1 MAISFL
7 GRRFVTSKTAP
18 GNFLPIKSQENTQIY
33 NKQPSMRGEDQA
45 VAEEWASMTEN
56 FWKDK
61 YPVGIAAEI
70 NPDQYPNIQ
79 AVLKESCQRFA
90 DKPAYSNM
98 GKTITYGELYEL
110 SGNFA
115 AYLQHNTDLQPGDR
129 IAVQLPNILQY
140 PVVVFGALRAGLVVV
155 NTNPLYTARE
165 LEHQFNDSGAK
176 ALVSLAN
183 MAHLVEQVLPK
194 TGIKTVIITEVAD
207 MLSPLKRLLVNS
219 LIKHV
224 KKMVPAYNIPHAIK
238 FTEAMAKG
246 RGRAVKEVTP
256 SSADIAVLQYTGGT
270 TGVAKGAMLTHCNL
284 IANMFQ
290 ARAMMAT
297 NMQEGN
303 EVIITPLPLYHIYA
317 FTFHCMTMMLIGNHN
332 VLITNPRDLPAMNKD
347 LAKYKFTGFVGLNTL
362 FVALCNNEDFRKLD
376 FSSLKIT
383 FSGGMALQLATAE
396 RWKQVTGSPVC
407 EGYGMT
413 ETSPVVSV
421 NPIQNIQIGTIGI
434 PVPST
439 LCKVID
445 DEGVEQPLGSIG
457 ELCVKG
463 PQVMKGYWQ
472 RQEATDEIL
481 DADGWIRTGDIA
493 VIQED
498 GYMRIVDRK
507 KDMILVSGFNV
518 YPNELEDVLATLPGV
533 LQCAAIG
540 VPDEKSGEAIKIF
553 VVVKPG
559 EALTKE
565 LVMAHMRANVT
576 GYKVPRAVEFRDA
589 LPTTNVGKIL
599 RRELRDE
606 ELKKLRA

>member
-1 MAISFL
+1 
-7 GRRFVTSKTAP
+7 
-18 GNFLPIKSQENTQIY
+18 
-33 NKQPSMRGEDQA
+33 
-45 VAEEWASMTEN
+45 MTEN

-90 DKPAYSNM
+90 DKPAFSNM

-115 AYLQHNTDLQPGDR
+115 AYLQQNTDLQPGDR
-129 IAVQLPNILQY
+129 IAVQLPNVLQY

-194 TGIKTVIITEVAD
+194 TAIKTVIITEVGD

-219 LIKHV
+219 VVKHV
-224 KKMVPAYNIPHAIK
+224 KKMVPAYSLPNAVK
-238 FTEAMAKG
+238 FTASMAKG
-246 RGRAVKEVTP
+246 RGQASKDAAP
-256 SSADIAVLQYTGGT
+256 NNGDIAVLQYTGGT
-270 TGVAKGAMLTHCNL
+270 TGVAKGAMLTHRNL
-284 IANMFQ
+284 IANMLQ
-290 ARAMMAT
+290 VKALMGAEMS
-297 NMQEGN
+297 EGS
-303 EVIITPLPLYHIYA
+303 EVLIAPLPLYHIYA
-317 FTFHCMTMMLIGNHN
+317 FTFHCMAMMLIGGHN
-332 VLITNPRDLPAMNKD
+332 VLITNPRDLPAMTKD

-376 FSSLKIT
+376 FSTLKAT

-396 RWKQVTGSPVC
+396 RWKQVTGCSIC
-407 EGYGMT
+407 EGFGMT
-413 ETSPVVSV
+413 ETSPVASV
-421 NPIQNIQIGTIGI
+421 NPFSNIQIGTIGI

-439 LCKVID
+439 VCKVID

-481 DADGWIRTGDIA
+481 DAEGWLKTGDIA

-559 EALTKE
+559 ETLSKE
-565 LVMAHMRANVT
+565 QVMEHMRANVT
-576 GYKVPRAVEFRDA
+576 GYKVPKAVEFRDV

-606 ELKKLRA
+606 ELKKLGKK